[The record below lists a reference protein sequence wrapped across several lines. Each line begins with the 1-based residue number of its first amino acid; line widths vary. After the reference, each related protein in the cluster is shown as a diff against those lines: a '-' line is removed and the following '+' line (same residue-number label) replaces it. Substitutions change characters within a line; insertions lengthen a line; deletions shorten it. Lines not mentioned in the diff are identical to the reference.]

1 MILVEM
7 SILDVT
13 LDDVSRL
20 DVWSRREMISIY
32 MISSSFYKFC
42 EDSVNFCAGGLTFL
56 RSCDTMLA
64 KPTRLRH
71 IYKTLRA
78 L

>member
-1 MILVEM
+1 MILDEM

-32 MISSSFYKFC
+32 NVSSRFYKFC
-42 EDSVNFCAGGLTFL
+42 EDFVNFCAGGLTFL
-56 RSCDTMLA
+56 GFRGIMHA
-64 KPTRLRH
+64 KRTRPGRV
-71 IYKTLRA
+71 YKVL
-78 L
+78 